1 MNPVAKFGT
10 AIIILGAVATGS
22 AIYSFS
28 EFDEARDARI
38 VAEKGDTIT
47 VDSIYLDRIEGRYDP
62 NYDRSR
68 YQTIAESLQSDPVY
82 IDPYQAFEV
91 DDENLATIRDEVKGL
106 DMPIYVAILV
116 ASQVDDADGQADLLA
131 ARIAEELPDER
142 ATVVVV
148 GGVGA
153 EGIADKGAVRKISLS
168 AADSDFDDNDSAVA
182 LAYVRALKAVEV
194 EDVESNLSRSLDDE
208 GQPIVVDEDTSTDPK
223 TLAYSSGAAVGGAAL
238 GLIVGGGL
246 GIGGVL
252 SWRAI
257 KKRKQNT

>member
-1 MNPVAKFGT
+1 MNQAAKFGA
-10 AIIILGAVATGS
+10 AIVIFGAVATGS

-62 NYDRSR
+62 DYDPTR

-91 DDENLATIRDEVKGL
+91 DDESLATIRDEVEGL
-106 DMPIYVAILV
+106 DMPIYVAILAV
-116 ASQVDDADGQADLLA
+116 SQVDDADGQADLLA
-131 ARIAEELPDER
+131 ARIAKELPDER

-153 EGIADKGAVRKISLS
+153 EGVADKGAVRRIPIS
-168 AADSDFDDNDSAVA
+168 AADTDFEDNESTVA

-194 EDVESNLSRSLDDE
+194 EDTPPGGSRNVDEE
-208 GQPIVVDEDTSTDPK
+208 GQPIVVDEDTSTPPK
-223 TLAYSSGAAVGGAAL
+223 ALAYSSGAAVGGAAL

-246 GIGGVL
+246 GTGGAL
-252 SWRAI
+252 GWRAF
-257 KKRKQNT
+257 KKRKKNS